1 MEKWKYKS
9 LEWIHRIRE
18 EDYNN
23 TANLSPKELIEK
35 TRKAAENIAKE
46 HQTFETSHA
55 NIPSKRPVEPVN
67 NFL

>member
-9 LEWIHRIRE
+9 LKWIHRIRE

-46 HQTFETSHA
+46 LDLETSHS
-55 NIPSKRPVEPVN
+55 NIPSKR
-67 NFL
+67 